1 MFSPM
6 EKIWMSMGLQGA
18 LEMMDASCS
27 LCERLTE
34 ECVVNPA
41 VKDELIQSIASEII
55 GNRQL
60 SSQEKEWNKT
70 EDILQERYPLQG
82 G

>member
-6 EKIWMSMGLQGA
+6 EKIWMSLGLQGA

-34 ECVVNPA
+34 ECVTNPS
-41 VKDELIQSIASEII
+41 VKDALIQSIAAEII
-55 GNRQL
+55 GNR
-60 SSQEKEWNKT
+60 
-70 EDILQERYPLQG
+70 
-82 G
+82 

>member
-6 EKIWMSMGLQGA
+6 EKIWMGLGLQGA

-34 ECVVNPA
+34 ECVENPA
-41 VKDELIQSIASEII
+41 VKDALIRTIAAEII
-55 GNRQL
+55 SGRQL
-60 SSQEKEWNKT
+60 ITS
-70 EDILQERYPLQG
+70 
-82 G
+82 

>member
-6 EKIWMSMGLQGA
+6 EKIWMDMGLQGA

-34 ECVVNPA
+34 ECVVNPE
-41 VKDELIQSIASEII
+41 VKSALIRSIAAEII
-55 GNRQL
+55 GSRQ
-60 SSQEKEWNKT
+60 
-70 EDILQERYPLQG
+70 D
-82 G
+82 

>member
-6 EKIWMSMGLQGA
+6 EKIWMSLGLQGA

-34 ECVVNPA
+34 ECVENPS
-41 VKDELIQSIASEII
+41 VKDALIQSIAAEII
-55 GNRQL
+55 SGRQL
-60 SSQEKEWNKT
+60 IIS
-70 EDILQERYPLQG
+70 
-82 G
+82 

>member
-6 EKIWMSMGLQGA
+6 EKIWMDLGLQGA

-34 ECVVNPA
+34 ECVTNPP
-41 VKDELIQSIASEII
+41 VKDALIQSIAAEII
-55 GNRQL
+55 GNRQ
-60 SSQEKEWNKT
+60 SNS
-70 EDILQERYPLQG
+70 
-82 G
+82 

>member
-6 EKIWMSMGLQGA
+6 EKIWMGLGLQGA

-34 ECVVNPA
+34 ECVTNA
-41 VKDELIQSIASEII
+41 SVKDALIQTIAAEIM
-55 GNRQL
+55 GNRQT
-60 SSQEKEWNKT
+60 KH
-70 EDILQERYPLQG
+70 
-82 G
+82 

>member
-6 EKIWMSMGLQGA
+6 EKIWMGLGLQGA

-34 ECVVNPA
+34 ECVTNPEA
-41 VKDELIQSIASEII
+41 KDALIRSIAAEII
-55 GNRQL
+55 SSRQ
-60 SSQEKEWNKT
+60 K
-70 EDILQERYPLQG
+70 
-82 G
+82 

>member
-6 EKIWMSMGLQGA
+6 EKIWMGLGLQGA

-34 ECVVNPA
+34 ECVTNPA
-41 VKDELIQSIASEII
+41 IKNALTESIAAEII
-55 GNRQL
+55 GNR
-60 SSQEKEWNKT
+60 
-70 EDILQERYPLQG
+70 
-82 G
+82 